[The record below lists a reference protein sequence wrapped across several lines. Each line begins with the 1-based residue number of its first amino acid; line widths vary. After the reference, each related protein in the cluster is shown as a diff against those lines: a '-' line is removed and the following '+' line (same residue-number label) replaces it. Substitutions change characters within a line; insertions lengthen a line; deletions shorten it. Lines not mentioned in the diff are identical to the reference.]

1 VATNTVFGV
10 HSDNKVTTEVRFL
23 PIQNRYTSAALQVVE
38 WKENSVVIMYNGD
51 PAQTAFVSVNGAAVQ
66 ETVLSS
72 AQRDIAVYELAAT
85 GLAAN
90 PTQRLSITIGTEKT
104 ILSIPYIISGSK
116 NDIDVLPGS
125 TVAARQEVAKVSDL
139 VILKGATLTAA
150 GAKGNPYKFR
160 NVTIYGGGKLVV
172 PADNGFGVT
181 SLTLRIGGVTAD
193 RNYDYVYPEFVLNTQ
208 YDGAYTN
215 TSGKINLDYVT
226 TKDQYYTFVAPFA
239 VQTKDIHY
247 PVDIYGNN
255 VAANN
260 RGSFE
265 FQYYD
270 GAARAAGERG
280 WKVVEE
286 DLTNG
291 ATLTAHK
298 GYTFYGMPQ
307 KVSVNGGISTRQKFG
322 IHRIP
327 MTETAA
333 NVMTHENDEQFV
345 AISAHPSEKNIN
357 SGWNLIGNPYMST
370 ITGLDNE
377 SIVTGSIVLV
387 DNRWEWSND
396 ETYNQR
402 FIVFPSNDGEWYY
415 TSQASNATLPAFK
428 NFFVQIDNEANALS
442 IPYTH
447 RASGSAAPAR
457 RVAEDMDKD
466 IELAIVLEQDD
477 KYADQMDF
485 LLNDAYS
492 AVYDRNAD
500 FTKMMNNTNFNLFG
514 VHLDDYLSFVAID
527 THTARSSV
535 AIGYQV
541 PQAGQYTLR
550 LSDKPY
556 VMWSM
561 VDAIYVTDHE
571 VTPEV
576 TTNLLDEAYT
586 FQVSNAE
593 TNTTRFSISIVPSK
607 ESGGTT
613 TAVDDILHQDIQT
626 QKIIYNDQLYIL
638 QGGVVYDAMGQ
649 RVTSINK

>member
-1 VATNTVFGV
+1 
-10 HSDNKVTTEVRFL
+10 
-23 PIQNRYTSAALQVVE
+23 
-38 WKENSVVIMYNGD
+38 
-51 PAQTAFVSVNGAAVQ
+51 
-66 ETVLSS
+66 
-72 AQRDIAVYELAAT
+72 
-85 GLAAN
+85 
-90 PTQRLSITIGTEKT
+90 
-104 ILSIPYIISGSK
+104 
-116 NDIDVLPGS
+116 
-125 TVAARQEVAKVSDL
+125 
-139 VILKGATLTAA
+139 
-150 GAKGNPYKFR
+150 
-160 NVTIYGGGKLVV
+160 
-172 PADNGFGVT
+172 
-181 SLTLRIGGVTAD
+181 
-193 RNYDYVYPEFVLNTQ
+193 
-208 YDGAYTN
+208 
-215 TSGKINLDYVT
+215 
-226 TKDQYYTFVAPFA
+226 
-239 VQTKDIHY
+239 
-247 PVDIYGNN
+247 
-255 VAANN
+255 
-260 RGSFE
+260 
-265 FQYYD
+265 
-270 GAARAAGERG
+270 
-280 WKVVEE
+280 
-286 DLTNG
+286 
-291 ATLTAHK
+291 
-298 GYTFYGMPQ
+298 
-307 KVSVNGGISTRQKFG
+307 
-322 IHRIP
+322 
-327 MTETAA
+327 
-333 NVMTHENDEQFV
+333 
-345 AISAHPSEKNIN
+345 
-357 SGWNLIGNPYMST
+357 MST
-370 ITGLDNE
+370 ITGLDNQ
-377 SIVTGSIVLV
+377 SIVTGTIVLV

-514 VHLDDYLSFVAID
+514 VHLDDYLSFMAID
-527 THTARSSV
+527 TYTARSSV

-638 QGGVVYDAMGQ
+638 RGGVVYDAMGQ

>member
-1 VATNTVFGV
+1 
-10 HSDNKVTTEVRFL
+10 
-23 PIQNRYTSAALQVVE
+23 
-38 WKENSVVIMYNGD
+38 
-51 PAQTAFVSVNGAAVQ
+51 
-66 ETVLSS
+66 
-72 AQRDIAVYELAAT
+72 
-85 GLAAN
+85 
-90 PTQRLSITIGTEKT
+90 
-104 ILSIPYIISGSK
+104 
-116 NDIDVLPGS
+116 
-125 TVAARQEVAKVSDL
+125 
-139 VILKGATLTAA
+139 
-150 GAKGNPYKFR
+150 
-160 NVTIYGGGKLVV
+160 
-172 PADNGFGVT
+172 
-181 SLTLRIGGVTAD
+181 
-193 RNYDYVYPEFVLNTQ
+193 
-208 YDGAYTN
+208 
-215 TSGKINLDYVT
+215 
-226 TKDQYYTFVAPFA
+226 VAPFA
-239 VQTKDIHY
+239 VQTKDIYY

-286 DLTNG
+286 DPTDG

-298 GYTFYGMPQ
+298 GYTFYGMPK
-307 KVSVNGGISTRQKFG
+307 KVSVNGGTSIRQKFG

-327 MTETAA
+327 MTATAA
-333 NVMTHENDEQFV
+333 NVMSHENGAQTV

-370 ITGLDNE
+370 ITGLDNQ
-377 SIVTGSIVLV
+377 SIVTGTIVLV

-415 TSQASNATLPAFK
+415 ASQASNATLPAFK

-514 VHLDDYLSFVAID
+514 VHMDDYLSFVAID

-556 VMWSM
+556 VMWNM

-613 TAVDDILHQDIQT
+613 TAVDDILHQDMQT